1 MLFDLHIEKTLA
13 AGGRRFTLSARLAA
27 DAPRLALFGPS
38 GSGKS
43 LTLRALAGL
52 LTPDAGR
59 IAVAGRTLFDAAARI
74 DLPARERR
82 VGFVFQHHALFPH
95 LTLRQN
101 VAFGLKRL
109 LRPLRP
115 EEARRV
121 DETLESFGLAEL
133 AGCRPRDLSGGQRQ
147 RTALARALVTG
158 PDLLLLDEPF
168 SALDAPLRVR
178 LRAELAAVLDRC
190 QVPAVLVTHDPEEAA
205 GFAQTVALFRQG
217 RVAGMLGN
225 GGGPVA
231 AADLAAAFVAEQ
243 GFL

>member
-1 MLFDLHIEKTLA
+1 MLFDLDIEKILA

-27 DAPRLALFGPS
+27 DTPRLVLFGPS

-52 LTPDAGR
+52 LAPDSGR
-59 IAVAGRTLFDAAARI
+59 IAVAGRTLFDAARGVN
-74 DLPARERR
+74 LPARSRR

-95 LTLRQN
+95 LTLREN

-115 EEARRV
+115 DDARRV
-121 DETLESFGLAEL
+121 DETLESFGLADL

-147 RTALARALVTG
+147 RTALARALVME

-168 SALDAPLRVR
+168 SALDAPLRAR
-178 LRAELAAVLDRC
+178 LRAELAAILDRYN
-190 QVPAVLVTHDPEEAA
+190 VPAVLVTHDPEEAVE
-205 GFAQTVALFRQG
+205 FAQSVALMQQG
-217 RVAGMLGN
+217 RVAEMLGN
-225 GGGPVA
+225 GAGPVSA
-231 AADLAAAFVAEQ
+231 AALYAAFD
-243 GFL
+243 GD

>member
-1 MLFDLHIEKTLA
+1 MLFELDIEKTLV

-27 DAPRLALFGPS
+27 DTPRLALFGPS

-52 LTPDAGR
+52 LAPDAGR
-59 IAVAGRTLFDAAARI
+59 IAVAGRTLFDSAERI
-74 DLPARERR
+74 DLPARLRR

-101 VAFGLKRL
+101 VAFGLKRP

-115 EEARRV
+115 EEAERV
-121 DETLESFGLAEL
+121 DHTLESFGLAEL
-133 AGCRPRDLSGGQRQ
+133 AGSRPRDLSGGQRQ

-168 SALDAPLRVR
+168 TALDAPLRHR
-178 LRAELAAVLDRC
+178 LRAELTAVLDRYGL
-190 QVPAVLVTHDPEEAA
+190 PAVLVTHDPEEAA
-205 GFAQTVALFRQG
+205 DFAQAVVLIKQG
-217 RVAGMLGN
+217 QVAGILGN
-225 GGGPVA
+225 GSGPVTA
-231 AADLAAAFVAEQ
+231 AALAEAFEEH
-243 GFL
+243 